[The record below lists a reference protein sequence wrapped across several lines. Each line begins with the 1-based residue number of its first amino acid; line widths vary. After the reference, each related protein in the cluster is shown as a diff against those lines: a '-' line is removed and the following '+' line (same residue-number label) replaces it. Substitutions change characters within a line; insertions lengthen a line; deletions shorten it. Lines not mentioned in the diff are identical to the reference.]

1 MSDTPIKN
9 DPAPDAVQLLLK
21 HIESLVFEDLP
32 TSSVSAAK
40 TFILDSIGVG
50 LSGSRV
56 ANVAKIKQAVS
67 QWGQGH
73 QAQVWATGEWLPAVS
88 AAAIN
93 GYQIHSQEWDCVH
106 EPAVVHPMAVILS
119 SLVAYAQQHNLS
131 GKQLILG
138 VVIAVDVATLI
149 GECVTS
155 SLKFFR
161 PSICGC
167 LGATAGMC
175 AMLGMKGEALQNAL
189 GIAYSQ
195 ISGTMQSHVEGS
207 PMLAMQI
214 GINASAAIRAVDMA
228 QAGFAGPKDILQG
241 PYGYFRL
248 FEDSFDIQPL
258 VQKLGREYQ
267 IEHVSHKPF
276 PTGRAGH
283 GTIDGLQQ
291 LQKQHGFS
299 AQDVVRVDV
308 YGTPLINKLVGRPIK
323 EGMDASYAKL
333 CNGYIAASALLT
345 GDIGVV
351 DFEPKC
357 LQDAERLA
365 LGSNV
370 YTHLNAVSD
379 PNALAPV
386 SVSVTLISGAK
397 YSVELQHVLGC
408 PQNPLSR
415 EVQLIKFNAACNS
428 AIVPFSDA
436 DISFLIKRIDQLEQ
450 ITNINNLVEALVS
463 NR

>member
-1 MSDTPIKN
+1 MSDMPIIN
-9 DPAPDAVQLLLK
+9 DPDAIQLLLK
-21 HIESLVFEDLP
+21 HIESVGFEHLP
-32 TSSVSAAK
+32 ASSVSAAK

-67 QWGQGH
+67 HWGQGH

-93 GYQIHSQEWDCVH
+93 GYQIHNQEWDCVH

-167 LGATAGMC
+167 LGATAGMS

-241 PYGYFRL
+241 PYGYFHL

-258 VQKLGREYQ
+258 IQKLGREYQ
-267 IEHVSHKPF
+267 IERVSHKPF

-299 AQDVVRVDV
+299 AKDIARVDV

-333 CNGYIAASALLT
+333 CNGYIAASALLN
-345 GDIGVV
+345 GSVGVA
-351 DFEPKC
+351 DFEKSC
-357 LQDAERLA
+357 LQDSERLA
-365 LGSNV
+365 LGSKV
-370 YTHLNAVSD
+370 HTHLNDVSD
-379 PNALAPV
+379 LNALAPV
-386 SVSVTLISGAK
+386 SIEVTLNSGAK
-397 YSVELQHVLGC
+397 HRVDLQHVLGS

-415 EVQLIKFNAACNS
+415 GAQLSKFSAACNS
-428 AIVPFSDA
+428 AIVPFSES
-436 DISFLIKRIDQLEQ
+436 DIAFLIKRIDQLEQ

>member
-21 HIESLVFEDLP
+21 HIESVVFEDLP

-93 GYQIHSQEWDCVH
+93 GYQIHNQEWDCVH

-119 SLVAYAQQHNLS
+119 SLVAYAQQHDLS

-351 DFEPKC
+351 DFEPEC
-357 LQDAERLA
+357 LQDAKRLA
-365 LGSNV
+365 LGSKV

-386 SVSVTLISGAK
+386 SVSVSLISGVK
-397 YSVELQHVLGC
+397 HSVELQHILGS
-408 PQNPLSR
+408 PQNPLGR
-415 EVQLIKFNAACNS
+415 EAQLSKFNAACNS